1 MKGNRQQKILEII
14 EKFDISTQEELIN
27 RLADEGFSVTQT
39 TVSRDIRQMK
49 LVKGLSQNGGYKYIV
64 PNVKK
69 AESGSQVLNSAI
81 SDSVISV
88 EAAQNLV
95 VVKTLPGMANAV
107 AVCIESLDHAHVVGS
122 VAGDDTLLL
131 VMKDSDGAYD
141 VQDKLRLVFG
151 L

>member
-14 EKFDISTQEELIN
+14 EKYDISTQEELIN